1 MISPEDLNG
10 LLTICHDPKVMQEGG
25 IEYIFLPELEFF
37 TNQTSR
43 KMDALLCPSQHPTG
57 YMTKLFLA
65 DSLQGSG
72 QSNNWTQHRIL
83 ERNWHSW
90 SWQNVPAT
98 QTPTQ
103 ILAAHLRAL
112 R

>member
-1 MISPEDLNG
+1 MICQENLG
-10 LLTICHDPKVMQEGG
+10 ELQKIFGGAKVMQEGG
-25 IEYIFLPELEFF
+25 IDYVFLPELEII
-37 TNQTSR
+37 TSQATYR
-43 KMDALLCPSQHPTG
+43 LDVLLCPTQHPSG
-57 YMTKLFLA
+57 YMTRMFLA
-65 DSLQGSG
+65 EPLHGSG
-72 QSNNWTQHRIL
+72 QSNNWTEHRIL

-98 QTPTQ
+98 QALAQ